1 LQPNG
6 YGYIVSTTPPAL
18 DIQKII
24 NDVLALLRNV
34 DPVGEGVKLADQGR
48 RTVEALIVALENVGA
63 TMDNL
68 NQAAARVN
76 RLLDDVEDPIRRI
89 AGMADQAGSLINFLP
104 SLAGKAVA
112 NLTAKPD
119 TAAPNPASTTSPT
132 GTPTTPAS

>member
-1 LQPNG
+1 LRHNG
-6 YGYIVSTTPPAL
+6 YGCIVSSTPPAL

-119 TAAPNPASTTSPT
+119 TAAPNPVSTTSPT
-132 GTPTTPAS
+132 GVPTTPAS

>member
-1 LQPNG
+1 M
-6 YGYIVSTTPPAL
+6 STTPPAL

-24 NDVLALLRNV
+24 SDVLALLRNV

-119 TAAPNPASTTSPT
+119 TAASTTGASTTGAPT
-132 GTPTTPAS
+132 TGAPTTPAS

>member
-1 LQPNG
+1 M
-6 YGYIVSTTPPAL
+6 STTPPAL

-24 NDVLALLRNV
+24 SDVLALLRNV

-119 TAAPNPASTTSPT
+119 TAAPTTASGAASGAASPT
-132 GTPTTPAS
+132 GAPTTPAS

>member
-1 LQPNG
+1 LRHNG
-6 YGYIVSTTPPAL
+6 YGCIVSSTPPAL

-119 TAAPNPASTTSPT
+119 ATV
-132 GTPTTPAS
+132 PTTPAS

>member
-1 LQPNG
+1 M
-6 YGYIVSTTPPAL
+6 STTPPAL

-24 NDVLALLRNV
+24 SDVLALLRNV

-119 TAAPNPASTTSPT
+119 TAASTTGAPT
-132 GTPTTPAS
+132 TGAPTTPAS

>member
-1 LQPNG
+1 M
-6 YGYIVSTTPPAL
+6 STTPPAL

-24 NDVLALLRNV
+24 SDVLALLRNV

-76 RLLDDVEDPIRRI
+76 RLLDPIRRI

-119 TAAPNPASTTSPT
+119 TAASTASGAASPT
-132 GTPTTPAS
+132 GAPTTPAS